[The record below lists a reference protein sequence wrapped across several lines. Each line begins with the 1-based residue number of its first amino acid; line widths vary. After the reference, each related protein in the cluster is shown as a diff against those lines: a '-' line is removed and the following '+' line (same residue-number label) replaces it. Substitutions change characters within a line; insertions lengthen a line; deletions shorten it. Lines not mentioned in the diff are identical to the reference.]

1 LIGAAHL
8 VPSWVL
14 KGHDGILAADLGG
27 TNFRAGVVEL
37 DLKRASN
44 LSKASVWKLDYWRH
58 VNDKPTR
65 DEAVERLVKMLRK
78 LIARAE
84 EERLDLG
91 PFIGI
96 GCPGVIEEDGTI
108 SRGAT
113 RSVLLQVP
121 RSGTWHSGVR
131 VMKVAGTPGRVARC
145 RAKARLQR
153 S

>member
-84 EERLDLG
+84 EERLDLA
-91 PFIGI
+91 PFTASA
-96 GCPGVIEEDGTI
+96 VQ
-108 SRGAT
+108 A
-113 RSVLLQVP
+113 
-121 RSGTWHSGVR
+121 
-131 VMKVAGTPGRVARC
+131 
-145 RAKARLQR
+145 
-153 S
+153 